1 MEVAIAIG
9 VLGLLV
15 VLAVVYLVREA
26 KRGAVSGE
34 KVSTLEEMID
44 ATKRFNKA
52 RRDSAGLPRRERIT
66 LVLQGLRAR
75 RGSTVSGDE

>member
-26 KRGAVSGE
+26 KSGATDRAAVKAMKE
-34 KVSTLEEMID
+34 VID
-44 ATKRFNKA
+44 AGKRFNAA
-52 RRDSAGLPRRERIT
+52 RRDSAGLSRRERVT
-66 LVLQGLRAR
+66 LMLQELRAR
-75 RGSTVSGDE
+75 RGSKVSGDE